1 MFALSCVFACL
12 CVGVVVA
19 WLAAAVSVGVWLAVM
34 LVVADAAACVL
45 LCVRARTVG
54 GLSAVGVCSGEG
66 ASWARLDGAGMAEGG
81 GGVSSADG
89 IGCVGLADGTP
100 GRPLRG
106 GPSKGVGLADPLR
119 AVRLGPVPSVLLRV
133 PMA

>member
-19 WLAAAVSVGVWLAVM
+19 WLAAAVSVGV
-34 LVVADAAACVL
+34 
-45 LCVRARTVG
+45 
-54 GLSAVGVCSGEG
+54 CSGEG
-66 ASWARLDGAGMAEGG
+66 ASWARLDGAGMAEG

>member
-1 MFALSCVFACL
+1 MCMSAEPAVAG
-12 CVGVVVA
+12 GVVRVLVA
-19 WLAAAVSVGVWLAVM
+19 VGCAV
-34 LVVADAAACVL
+34 
-45 LCVRARTVG
+45 
-54 GLSAVGVCSGEG
+54 VGVCSRGGGAADTPTPTPLPPAGDTAPPGVLSGEG
-66 ASWARLDGAGMAEGG
+66 ASWARLDGVGMAAG

-119 AVRLGPVPSVLLRV
+119 AVRLGPVPSVLLRLWL
-133 PMA
+133 P